1 MVVEELIDALG
12 NEIVMTSEGSISN
25 YAFDWT
31 GQWYA
36 QPLAVVEPNDSE
48 GVATALRICSAHV
61 INVVTQGGNSGL
73 VGGSVGNNHPH
84 IILSTKKLRTEPVF
98 DHATHQ
104 LTLGAGF
111 TLKEVQDIASSH
123 GLQYPVDTASRALAT
138 IGGTVAT
145 NAGGVR
151 VIAFGMTGE
160 QVVGVKLVLSDGT
173 IIDRLHRLAK
183 ENTGFDITSLAIAS
197 EGTLGVITDVCL
209 QLQAPRVAQWTAM
222 IPCVHIRDALSIA
235 LPIQGQLLA
244 AEIFQTRAAN
254 TVAANEGMKLLPD
267 HTDWWLILEGDGEK
281 PELRD
286 GTIWAMNSGE
296 AAKYWNYRELQSTML
311 NRMSNVVKID
321 TSVRPMQLPSFIDE
335 ITQALNT
342 GENLYVFGHLLDGNL
357 HIAVTNVEDKSHVS
371 DIVIKSAVNHHGSIS
386 AEHGIGQAKNQYL
399 QLVRSPRELELMQAV
414 RKSFDPAGI
423 MNQHV
428 LKPTE

>member
-1 MVVEELIDALG
+1 MVVEELVDALG
-12 NEIVMTSEGSISN
+12 NEIVITNEGSISN

-36 QPLAVVEPNDSE
+36 QPLAVVEPIDSA
-48 GVATALRICSAHV
+48 GVATALRICSAHS

-73 VGGSVGNNHPH
+73 VGGSVGNDQPH
-84 IILSTKKLRTEPVF
+84 IILSTKKLRTEPHF
-98 DHATHQ
+98 DEATQQ

-151 VIAFGMTGE
+151 VIAFGMTAEHVAGI
-160 QVVGVKLVLSDGT
+160 KLVLSDGT

-183 ENTGFDITSLAIAS
+183 ENTGFDVTSLAIAS
-197 EGTLGVITDVCL
+197 EGTLGVITEVCL
-209 QLQAPRVAQWTAM
+209 QLQSPREAQWTAV
-222 IPCVHIRDALSIA
+222 IPCVDIHDALSVA
-235 LPIQGQLLA
+235 LPVQQKLLA

-254 TVAANEGMKLLPD
+254 KVAANEGMKLLPD
-267 HTDWWLILEGDGEK
+267 ATDWWLILEGDGEK
-281 PELRD
+281 PELRE

-311 NRMSNVVKID
+311 NRMSNVIKVD
-321 TSVRPMQLPSFIDE
+321 TSVRPTQLPSFIEE
-335 ITQALNT
+335 ITEALNV
-342 GENLYVFGHLLDGNL
+342 GDDLFVFGHLLDGNL
-357 HIAVTNVEDKSHVS
+357 HIAVANVEDKSRVS
-371 DIVIKSAVNHHGSIS
+371 DIVINSAVANRGAIS
-386 AEHGIGQAKNQYL
+386 AEHGIGQSKNRYL
-399 QLVRSPRELELMQAV
+399 HLVRSPRELELMKTIRQ
-414 RKSFDPAGI
+414 SFDSAGI
-423 MNQHV
+423 MNQQV